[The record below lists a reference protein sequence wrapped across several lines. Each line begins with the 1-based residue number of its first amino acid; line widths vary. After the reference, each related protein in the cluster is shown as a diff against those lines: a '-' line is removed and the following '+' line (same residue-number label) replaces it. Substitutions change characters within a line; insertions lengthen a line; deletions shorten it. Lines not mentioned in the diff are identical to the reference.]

1 MTPPAPSEARL
12 SSILKSV
19 WNPDKSLE
27 QNAKS
32 LVHALYGE
40 ALPDVEPSA
49 NKPEPTG
56 LKVLDVLANIL
67 TGDPSNQSYF
77 YWQKVVLP
85 FAQMLDTS
93 NYPLPIQIAFVLF
106 VYARVVPF
114 LGPDTFS
121 MPPSIMTLD
130 GSPIELSW
138 IIPSSNL
145 KGPTADDKPNRTVR
159 FAIEPRDPMTG
170 KFHKGARMLD
180 YYISQLGN
188 FGGMV
193 KIEDDGMLWRRKIE
207 KFMFPEEGDFR
218 GEEVGEEVL
227 PGSRFMLGM
236 DFNPSGVIVLKAYY
250 VAFRAPPWDPAS
262 PPLNTQSPV
271 FLGDID
277 LSPFR
282 KLAEELDSSL
292 VEPFDLLMEYT
303 NSIDKELRPAFEI
316 VATDCLTPSKNRLK
330 IYCRTMKGTSWDDAK
345 NGFTLGGRLN
355 GPEMEGVI
363 KVLETLWDTM
373 FPDAIQNHSKP
384 LERSKDVVKAEKN
397 LHPLGGLLYYYE
409 FVPGQNLVFPKVY
422 LPIRVYSAND
432 LNVCEALERFYRRI
446 GLAEHLSEGWFVQEV
461 SKSYSHRPLDTP
473 GKSIQTYMTFSMKK
487 HGWELTSYFS
497 PEVWLN

>member
-1 MTPPAPSEARL
+1 MQE
-12 SSILKSV
+12 SSQIL
-19 WNPDKSLE
+19 
-27 QNAKS
+27 
-32 LVHALYGE
+32 
-40 ALPDVEPSA
+40 
-49 NKPEPTG
+49 
-56 LKVLDVLANIL
+56 I
-67 TGDPSNQSYF
+67 GDHSGQSYF
-77 YWQKVVLP
+77 YWNKVVLP
-85 FAQMLDTS
+85 FAHMLDSS
-93 NYPLPIQIAFVLF
+93 NYPLPVQCAFVLF

-114 LGPDTFS
+114 LGPDAFA

-145 KGPTADDKPNRTVR
+145 KTPEADDKPNRTVR
-159 FAIEPRDPMTG
+159 FAIEPRDPKTG

-180 YYISQLGN
+180 YYISELGN
-188 FGGMV
+188 FGKMV
-193 KIEDDGMLWRRKIE
+193 KIEANGMLWRQKIE
-207 KFMFPEEGDFR
+207 KFMFPEDEHSQSGEL
-218 GEEVGEEVL
+218 GEEVV

-236 DFNPSGVIVLKAYY
+236 DFNPMGIIVLKAYY
-250 VAFRAPPWDPAS
+250 VAFRAPPWDPVS

-282 KLAEELDSSL
+282 NLAEELDSSL
-292 VEPFDLLMEYT
+292 VNPFDLLMEYT
-303 NSIDKELRPAFEI
+303 NSIDKDLRPAFEI

-330 IYCRTMKGTSWDDAK
+330 AGNLIYCRTMKGTSWDDAR
-345 NGFTLGGRLN
+345 NGFTLGGRLR
-355 GPEMEGVI
+355 GPEMEEAV

-373 FPDAIQNHSKP
+373 FPDAVQNHSKP

-432 LNVCEALERFYRRI
+432 LDVCEALERFYRRI
-446 GLAEHLSEGWFVQEV
+446 GLTEHLSEGWFVREV
-461 SKSYSHRPLDTP
+461 SKAYSHRPLGTP
-473 GKSIQTYMTFSMKK
+473 GKAIQTYMTFSMKK